1 MSKKQHPCDKP
12 LERKSVSD
20 DTVDRQDRPLQRLAG
35 SVREYRQP
43 FEPVGAED
51 WEALLLE
58 GLTPETAH
66 ADALATPSLKE
77 LGADIDNKP

>member
-1 MSKKQHPCDKP
+1 MSGEEQKP
-12 LERKSVSD
+12 VEAP
-20 DTVDRQDRPLQRLAG
+20 QNNPLQKLKG
-35 SVREYRQP
+35 SVQDYDQP

-51 WEALLLE
+51 WEAVLLE

-77 LGADIDNKP
+77 LGEDPKASGKPS